1 MWMWEA
7 AHQPKAV
14 VVLVHS
20 VFEHHRRYAWL
31 IETFRENNFHVV
43 MGDLPGH
50 GEQAK
55 LKTMHNESIGEYD
68 LYLERAIDY
77 AAKMELPIFLAGHGF
92 GATTILHYMRKP
104 RESVAGIL
112 LTSPWIDL
120 QHTPSK
126 WTNRLAKLTIS
137 QKLNFSIPAELY
149 VSQPELIEEYKTDEL
164 IHDIVTTDWYSTLTE
179 RMKHVAQSSSEW
191 TTPVWLQVAGED
203 ELISIKAVR
212 TWVNQQRMQT
222 LHYSEWPGMKHD
234 LHQESDRE
242 FLAKSAI
249 DFLHLTVLRIG
260 YVL

>member
-55 LKTMHNESIGEYD
+55 QKTMHNESVEEYD
-68 LYLERAIDY
+68 LYIERAIEY
-77 AAKMELPIFLAGHGF
+77 ASTMQLPIFLAGHGF
-92 GATTILHYMRKP
+92 GATVVLYYMRKP

-112 LTSPWIDL
+112 LTSPWLDL
-120 QHTPSK
+120 KHTPSK

-137 QKLNFSIPAELY
+137 QKLHFPIPAELY
-149 VSQPELIEEYKTDEL
+149 VSQPELVDEYKTDEWV
-164 IHDIVTTDWYSTLTE
+164 HDVVTTDWYSAVSE
-179 RMKHVAQSSSEW
+179 RMKLMLQSTAEW
-191 TTPVWLQVAGED
+191 TTPVWLQVAAED
-203 ELISIKAVR
+203 ELISVKAVR
-212 TWVNQQRMQT
+212 TWVNQQRMKT
-222 LHYSEWPGMKHD
+222 LHYSEWPGVKHD
-234 LHQESDRE
+234 LHQGLDRE
-242 FLAKSAI
+242 FVAKSAI
-249 DFLHLTVLRIG
+249 DFMHLTVLRIG